1 MDIQKIQEYLS
12 EHEIDGWLLADF
24 HARNEIAVALL
35 GLSGLITRRSFFF
48 IPAEGDPVALVNPIE
63 ESKFRHLTGARII
76 PCKGYAALE
85 SELKQV
91 LDGSTRIAME
101 YSPMGRLPYI
111 GLVDAGTV
119 ELIRGFGVEIV
130 SSADLVANFQARLSV
145 EQIAQHR
152 VAAHNL
158 IEIKTAAFAF
168 VSAALRE
175 NRSVTEYQV
184 VAFIMNKFT
193 EYDMV
198 TEHLVNCS
206 VGAHAGD
213 PHYEPDPNSSWPI
226 ERGQILLL
234 DIWARLNLPGAPMAD
249 ITWMGFTGTEN
260 EIPTKYQD
268 IFAVLTQARDKAV
281 AYIREN
287 IERKPVHGYEVDD
300 ICRHVIKT
308 AGFGDYFTHRT
319 GHSITDSV
327 HGVGPNIDNLETEDQ
342 RRLQRGHLFSIE
354 PGIYMKDCGFRTEI
368 DCLIGHE
375 GAEVTTLPLQ
385 TSITPLL

>member
-12 EHEIDGWLLADF
+12 EHELDGWLLADF
-24 HARNEIAVALL
+24 HARNDIAVSLL
-35 GLSGLITRRSFFF
+35 GLSGLVTRRSFYF
-48 IPAEGDPVALVNPIE
+48 IPVEGTPSALVNPIE
-63 ESKFRHLTGARII
+63 QSKFSHLPGNII

-85 SELKQV
+85 SELKRT
-91 LDGSTRIAME
+91 LDGVARIAME

-111 GLVDAGTV
+111 GLVDAGTI
-119 ELIRGFGVEIV
+119 EMIREFGVEVV

-158 IEIKTAAFAF
+158 IEIKNAAFTF
-168 VSAALRE
+168 VSDALKEHRT
-175 NRSVTEYQV
+175 VTEYQV
-184 VAFIMNKFT
+184 VELVMAKFA

-198 TEHLVNCS
+198 TEHSVNCS
-206 VGAHAGD
+206 VEAHAGD
-213 PHYEPDPNSSWPI
+213 PHYEPSPDSSWSIKP
-226 ERGQILLL
+226 GQILLL

-249 ITWMGFTGTEN
+249 ITWMAYTGSEAQIPAKYR
-260 EIPTKYQD
+260 EI
-268 IFAVLTQARDKAV
+268 FSVLAQARDKAV
-281 AYIREN
+281 SFVREN
-287 IERKPVHGYEVDD
+287 IEKQPVYGFEVDD
-300 ICRHVIKT
+300 ICRNVIVA
-308 AGFGDYFTHRT
+308 AGYGDYFTHRT

-342 RRLQRGHLFSIE
+342 RRLQKGHLFSIE
-354 PGIYMKDCGFRTEI
+354 PGIYMQDCGFRTEI

-375 GAEVTTLPLQ
+375 GAEVTTQPLQ

>member
-48 IPAEGDPVALVNPIE
+48 IPTEGEPVALVNPIE
-63 ESKFRHLTGARII
+63 ESKFRHLAGTRII
-76 PCKGYAALE
+76 PCKGYAVLE
-85 SELKQV
+85 SGLKQI
-91 LDGSTRIAME
+91 LDGSNRIAME

-158 IEIKTAAFAF
+158 IEIKTAAFAY
-168 VSAALRE
+168 VSAALKE
-175 NRSVTEYQV
+175 NQTLTEYQV
-184 VAFIMNKFT
+184 VAFIMNKFS

-234 DIWARLNLPGAPMAD
+234 DIWARLNLPGAPIAD

-260 EIPTKYQD
+260 EIPTKYQE

-300 ICRHVIKT
+300 ICRNVIKT

-342 RRLQRGHLFSIE
+342 RRLQKGHLFSIE